1 MSLDVLK
8 SRIKENN
15 LSGVFMFCGPEEYTK
30 DHYADKV
37 RKKVDSSPLPEFN
50 HVYFNAANGNIGELE
65 DSIYSLPYMWDSKL
79 IEIID
84 VESARFNDAEIEDY
98 ARVFSDIPDYLT
110 ILIVLR
116 ADERTEEKR
125 TAKNDNGLKN
135 FITTVN
141 EFGLVVEFNNEKSDK
156 LVTWITRHFNAKGV
170 TFETNVPRE
179 IINVCGNDMYILQ
192 GEILKL
198 SEAYTGKP
206 LKAADVYKYCCANDA
221 FKYFDLVNALNRR
234 DLIATKRIYESLDI
248 GYEDIT
254 MAIGMLAKNYS
265 EMIMVKSALESGKGY
280 DAVAKDLKK
289 QSWQIGK
296 IAQSVENLDTKGLLY
311 AVSQLHIADTR
322 IKSLRGNAKKVL
334 EMALYRICTYGR
346 KA

>member
-15 LSGVFMFCGPEEYTK
+15 LSGVFLFCGPEEYTK
-30 DHYADKV
+30 DHYADRI
-37 RKKVDSSPLPEFN
+37 RKKADSSPLPEFN
-50 HVYFNAANGNIGELE
+50 HIYFNAANGSIGELE
-65 DSIYSLPYMWDSKL
+65 DSVYSFPYMRDSKL
-79 IEIID
+79 IEITDI
-84 VESARFNDAEIEDY
+84 ESARFTDSEIEEY
-98 ARVFSDIPDYLT
+98 ARLFSDVPDYLT

-116 ADERTEEKR
+116 ADEKTEEKR
-125 TAKNDNGLKN
+125 NSKNDNGLKS
-135 FITTVN
+135 FISTVK

-156 LVTWITRHFNAKGV
+156 LVAWITKHFNAQSV
-170 TFETNVPRE
+170 TFNSNVPRE
-179 IINVCGNDMYILQ
+179 MINVCGTDMYILQ

-198 SEAYTGKP
+198 TEAYSGRP
-206 LKAADVYKYCCANDA
+206 LTVSDVYKYCCANDA

-234 DLIATKRIYESLDI
+234 DLVATKRIYESLDI
-248 GYEDIT
+248 NYDEIP

-280 DAVAKDLKK
+280 DSVAKDMKK

-296 IAQSVENLDTKGLLY
+296 IAQSVGQLDTKALLY
-311 AVSQLHIADTR
+311 AVTQLHIADTR
-322 IKSLRGNAKKVL
+322 IKNVRGNAKKVL